1 MHNTLVWVLEHTQYM
16 TVTHCTLCV
25 YIHLYIIVCVLCY
38 SSIMLWIAGV
48 LVEASVK
55 MVPTKVCGPHSG
67 WEMHLQQPRS
77 RISNP
82 KYRNRSSVSNN
93 VACEYGL

>member
-1 MHNTLVWVLEHTQYM
+1 MMVYTVLLFMYVYTLYIS
-16 TVTHCTLCV
+16 V
-25 YIHLYIIVCVLCY
+25 YILITVYMHMLLCY

-48 LVEASVK
+48 LVGASVK
-55 MVPTKVCGPHSG
+55 MVPTKVYGPHSG
-67 WEMHLQQPRS
+67 WEMHLQHPRS

-82 KYRNRSSVSNN
+82 KYRNRSSVSNS

>member
-1 MHNTLVWVLEHTQYM
+1 
-16 TVTHCTLCV
+16 
-25 YIHLYIIVCVLCY
+25 
-38 SSIMLWIAGV
+38 MLWIAGV